1 MVIPREGLFY
11 TNTMI
16 LSETE
21 KNYIAGFLEG
31 DGCINACTNHQTLTT
46 SLSSNRVYIGF
57 YQKTT
62 NHWFLL
68 WLQKKCRYGFVRKR
82 KDGMSE
88 YIITGPDP
96 DRIS

>member
-1 MVIPREGLFY
+1 MHAQIIKRSDYKLKFQ
-11 TNTMI
+11 I
-16 LSETE
+16 
-21 KNYIAGFLEG
+21 
-31 DGCINACTNHQTLTT
+31 
-46 SLSSNRVYIGF
+46 RVYIGF